1 MLHEAKKA
9 ALNNHTL
16 SYGISEYKNIYLYK
30 KCRFR
35 KKAKELVN
43 SQNRPLIFTQRLREE
58 NNYRRGYLSIV
69 TKITCGLI
77 ITTMNTSLTAVAYTT
92 GN

>member
-9 ALNNHTL
+9 ALNYTL
-16 SYGISEYKNIYLYK
+16 SYGISEYKNIYLYT

-43 SQNRPLIFTQRLREE
+43 SQNRPQIFTQRLREE
-58 NNYRRGYLSIV
+58 NNYRRGHLSIM
-69 TKITCGLI
+69 TKIISGLLWQ
-77 ITTMNTSLTAVAYTT
+77 MNTSLTAVT
-92 GN
+92 